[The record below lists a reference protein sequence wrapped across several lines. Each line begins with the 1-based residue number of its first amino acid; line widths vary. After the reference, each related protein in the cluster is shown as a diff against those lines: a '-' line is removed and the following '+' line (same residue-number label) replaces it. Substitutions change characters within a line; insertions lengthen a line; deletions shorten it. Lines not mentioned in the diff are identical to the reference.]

1 MFGCVDAEQ
10 GQATGQHRPGGFG
23 EREPGTV
30 GGRGFLRPARQHRGQ
45 QGQHGIGDADEVP
58 GKSIGSAVRGGL
70 GEHAGVVGQ
79 GVEEGLGVAAWGFLG
94 VGAPVGWAGAPAG

>member
-30 GGRGFLRPARQHRGQ
+30 GGRGFLRTTRKDGGEKRENGVGDGDEMPGQ
-45 QGQHGIGDADEVP
+45 AVGGV
-58 GKSIGSAVRGGL
+58 VRGGRL
-70 GEHAGVVGQ
+70 EDAGVIGEGVPQ
-79 GVEEGLGVAAWGFLG
+79 GGRVVCALYDGFRYGCLC
-94 VGAPVGWAGAPAG
+94 AP